1 MTPLI
6 RGRVLGLGIA
16 NTGVLVGLDAYP
28 VSVEVT
34 STRGPSFFQ
43 MVGLAEAVVRESRVR
58 VTSSLAR
65 LGVLLDEYAITVN
78 LSPAD
83 LKKTG
88 AILDLSIAIAVLS
101 ALGQLSPE
109 SVCGLTLLGELSL
122 DGRIQPIRGVLPLLS
137 GLSRSATRG
146 VIVPA
151 ANRAEAGLSRGVA
164 VWVADEL
171 GEVIAHLRGE
181 RPLPRV
187 PEVSQLS
194 SASTASL
201 DLSEVRGQVI
211 ARRALEIAAAGH
223 HNLLFVGPPGGG
235 KTLLARTL
243 PGLLPPLSFDEAI
256 EVTAIHS
263 VAGLVDPKTG
273 MVERR
278 PFRAPHHSVS
288 EPGLVGGGEN
298 PRPGEVTL
306 AHLGVLF
313 LDELAE
319 FRRRALE
326 ALRQPLEDGW
336 VQITRA
342 RATVRFPARP
352 LLVAATNPCPCGYF
366 GHPRLPCRCR
376 ETERRRYL
384 ARLSGPL
391 LDRIDLHCGVPPVE
405 PSQLISRRP
414 SESSE
419 TVRSRVFVA
428 RARQW
433 ARHTSGEVTVPTNA
447 QLSLGEAERV
457 CSLDAQARAL
467 LERAARR
474 LGVSARAY
482 LRILRVA
489 RSIADLEEQAT
500 VSAAHV
506 AEAIQGRILERESP
520 DERGA

>member
-1 MTPLI
+1 
-6 RGRVLGLGIA
+6 
-16 NTGVLVGLDAYP
+16 
-28 VSVEVT
+28 
-34 STRGPSFFQ
+34 

-65 LGVLLDEYAITVN
+65 LGILLDEYAITVN
-78 LSPAD
+78 LSPAE

-88 AILDLSIAIAVLS
+88 AILDLAIAIAVLV
-101 ALGQLSPE
+101 ALGRLSAE
-109 SVCGLTLLGELSL
+109 ATTGLALLGELSL
-122 DGRIQPIRGVLPLLS
+122 DGRLQSIRGVLPLLS
-137 GLSRSATRG
+137 GLSRSANRG

-171 GEVIAHLRGE
+171 GDVIAHLRGE
-181 RPLPRV
+181 RELARAA
-187 PEVSQLS
+187 EISQLS
-194 SASTASL
+194 SAPTASI
-201 DLSEVRGQVI
+201 DLAEVRGQVL

-243 PGLLPPLSFDEAI
+243 PGLLPPLSFGEAI

-263 VAGLVDPKTG
+263 VAGLIDPKTG
-273 MVERR
+273 MVAMR

-376 ETERRRYL
+376 EPERRRYL

-405 PSQLISRRP
+405 PAQLTRSGP
-414 SESSE
+414 SESSAN
-419 TVRSRVFVA
+419 VRARVSMA
-428 RARQW
+428 RQRQRARQ
-433 ARHTSGEVTVPTNA
+433 ASGEVTAPTNA
-447 QLSLGEAERV
+447 ELTLGEAERV
-457 CSLDAQARAL
+457 CALDAQARAL
-467 LERAARR
+467 MERAARR

-489 RSIADLEEQAT
+489 RSIADLEE
-500 VSAAHV
+500 SASVTTAHV
-506 AEAIQGRILERESP
+506 AEAIQGRILERESVEEP
-520 DERGA
+520 